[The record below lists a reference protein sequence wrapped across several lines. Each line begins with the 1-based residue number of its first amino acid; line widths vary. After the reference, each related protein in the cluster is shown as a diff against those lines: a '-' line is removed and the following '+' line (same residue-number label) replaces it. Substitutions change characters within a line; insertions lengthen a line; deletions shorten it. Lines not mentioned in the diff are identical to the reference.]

1 MNKYKSLSLFVVPL
15 ILITLISTPQ
25 VAFASWWNPFTWF
38 KKEIKIEQIQI
49 PIKTTE
55 IPTPVKTETE
65 SKKEV
70 TKNTPTPKPIDSK
83 KSITEKVT
91 TPIIE
96 VPAVVIPPPVVVI
109 SPKEN
114 YKLEDVVKEW
124 RPHVVRVTCI
134 TLDSTGNKKSYS
146 DGSGFLAYDPAR
158 GPTVIT
164 NKHVFYVKDG
174 ISSDY
179 CDIYFPESKEV
190 VKVEKKDRYVSSKGH
205 DRGNLVITQPSEYVS
220 NLAKNPIAISRDCKN
235 AKPDSTDDIV
245 IMGYP
250 IGRPKYDIS
259 YSQGKI
265 VGYQEK
271 YFVSTATIVSGYSG
285 GVAVSLKDNCYLGI
299 PTYAKGDDLSKSL
312 ILDIN
317 KF

>member
-1 MNKYKSLSLFVVPL
+1 MNKRFKTLLFFVIPI
-15 ILITLISTPQ
+15 ILITLVSTPQ
-25 VAFASWWNPFTWF
+25 VALASWWNPFTWF

-65 SKKEV
+65 PKKEIV
-70 TKNTPTPKPIDSK
+70 NTNPKIPETKKVV
-83 KSITEKVT
+83 TEKVIT
-91 TPIIE
+91 TPTAE
-96 VPAVVIPPPVVVI
+96 VHSVITPPVVI

-114 YKLEDVVKEW
+114 YKLEDVIKEW
-124 RPHVVRVTCI
+124 RPFVVRVTCI
-134 TLDSTGNKKSYS
+134 TLDSNGNKKSYS
-146 DGSGFLAYDPAR
+146 DGSGFLAYDPIK
-158 GPTVIT
+158 GPSVIT

-174 ISSDY
+174 ISTNY
-179 CDIYFPESKEV
+179 CDIYFPENKEV
-190 VKVEKKDRYVSSKGH
+190 VKVEKKDRSVSSKGH

-250 IGRPKYDIS
+250 IGKPKDDIS
-259 YSQGKI
+259 YAQGKI
-265 VGYQEK
+265 VGYQDR

-299 PTYAKGDDLSKSL
+299 PTYSQKDDLSKSL